1 MQKIIKRLFLSMVIV
16 GMMFAS
22 NKLDVHAEDV
32 VVVIDPGHGGENLGG
47 QWAGHDEKDL
57 TMVTAKAMKDY
68 LELFDGITVYMTRED
83 DRELSLQERADFAAE
98 KDADFLFCIHYNMS
112 EEHTLFGAEVWVSA
126 FGEMFRKGYTF
137 ADVQMKEFDK
147 MGLYSRGIKTRLNDK
162 GTDYYGILRNCTA
175 LNIPAVIIEH
185 CHLDQ
190 ANDTAFWN
198 SEEKLQRFGVAD
210 ATAVA
215 KYFRLK
221 SETLGLD
228 YSDYENI
235 QVAVPADV
243 VRPDTVPPEYC
254 TMTLD
259 SVDYKTGEVKVSVE
273 AADADTVI
281 HYVDFSLDGGATWQD
296 LQAFDGTKRTF
307 TLQVRMGSTPT
318 LVARAYDLYD
328 LKTESEPLRLNTFT
342 ITPTPVDPEEEI
354 RMEESKEAAVEEATP
369 DTPKDVVE
377 YTVQQGS
384 HTVDLV
390 MYGLIG
396 VLVAL
401 LVLLCGFLISIFLT
415 SRKMRRRKKSH
426 TKVSF

>member
-1 MQKIIKRLFLSMVIV
+1 
-16 GMMFAS
+16 
-22 NKLDVHAEDV
+22 
-32 VVVIDPGHGGENLGG
+32 
-47 QWAGHDEKDL
+47 
-57 TMVTAKAMKDY
+57 
-68 LELFDGITVYMTRED
+68 MTRED

-259 SVDYKTGEVKVSVE
+259 SVDYQTGEVKVSVE

>member
-1 MQKIIKRLFLSMVIV
+1 MKKLWKRLVFGVCMV
-16 GMMFAS
+16 GMMLFS
-22 NKLDVHAEDV
+22 NKLDARAENV

-57 TMVTAKAMKDY
+57 TMVTAQAMKEY
-68 LELFDGITVYMTRED
+68 LELFDGITVYMTREED
-83 DRELSLQERADFAAE
+83 KELSLKERADFAAE
-98 KDADFLFCIHYNMS
+98 KNADFLFCIHYNMS

-126 FGEMFRKGYTF
+126 FGEMFQKGYTF

-162 GTDYYGILRNCTA
+162 GIDYYGILRNCTA
-175 LNIPAVIIEH
+175 VNIPAVIIEH

-198 SEEKLQRFGVAD
+198 SEEKLKRFGVAD

-215 KYFRLK
+215 KYYHLK

-235 QVAVPADV
+235 SVAVPTEV

-254 TMTLD
+254 TMTLE
-259 SVDYKTGEVKVSVE
+259 SVDYATGEVKVSVE
-273 AADADTVI
+273 AEDADTMI

-296 LQAFDGTKRTF
+296 LQAFDGTKQTF
-307 TLQVRMGSTPT
+307 TIQAKMGTTPT
-318 LVARAYDLYD
+318 VVARAYDLYD
-328 LKTESEPLRLNTFT
+328 LKTESAPLRLNTFT
-342 ITPTPVDPEEEI
+342 ITPTPVDPEEEL
-354 RMEESKEAAVEEATP
+354 RAEESKEAAVDAATP

-377 YTVQQGS
+377 YTVQNGS

-401 LVLLCGFLISIFLT
+401 LVLLCGFLVSIFIT
-415 SRKMRRRKKSH
+415 NKKMRRHKKSR

>member
-1 MQKIIKRLFLSMVIV
+1 MQKIIKRLFLSVFMV
-16 GMMFAS
+16 GMMFVS

-57 TMVTAKAMKDY
+57 TMVTAQAMKDY

-98 KDADFLFCIHYNMS
+98 KNADFLFCIHYNMS

-126 FGEMFRKGYTF
+126 FGEMFQKGYTF

-162 GTDYYGILRNCTA
+162 GIDYYGILRNCTA

-198 SEEKLQRFGVAD
+198 SEEKLKRFGVTD

-228 YSDYENI
+228 YSDYENV
-235 QVAVPADV
+235 QVEVPADV

-273 AADADTVI
+273 AADADTMI

-296 LQAFDGTKRTF
+296 LQAFDGTKQTF
-307 TLQVRMGSTPT
+307 TLQARMGSTPT
-318 LVARAYDLYD
+318 LMARAYDLYD

-415 SRKMRRRKKSH
+415 NRKMRRHKKSH

>member
-1 MQKIIKRLFLSMVIV
+1 MQKIWKRLIIGVFAV
-16 GMMFAS
+16 GMMFGS
-22 NKLDVHAEDV
+22 YKMEVHAEDV
-32 VVVIDPGHGGENLGG
+32 VVVIDPGHGGENMGG

-57 TMVTAKAMKDY
+57 TLVTAQAMKDY

-83 DRELSLQERADFAAE
+83 DRELSLKERADFAAE
-98 KDADFLFCIHYNMS
+98 KNADFLFCIHYNMS

-126 FGEMFRKGYTF
+126 FGEMFQKGYTF

-162 GTDYYGILRNCTA
+162 GTDYYGILRNCTE

-190 ANDTAFWN
+190 ANDISFWN
-198 SEEKLQRFGVAD
+198 SEEKLKRFGVAD

-215 KYFRLK
+215 KYLQLR

-228 YSDYENI
+228 YSGYENI
-235 QVAVPADV
+235 KVAVPADV

-254 TMTLD
+254 TLTLE
-259 SVDYKTGEVKVSVE
+259 SADYKNGEVVVSVE
-273 AADADTVI
+273 AEDADTLI
-281 HYVDFSLDGGATWQD
+281 HYVDFSLDGGSTWQG

-307 TLQVRMGSTPT
+307 TLQVKMGSTPT
-318 LVARAYDLYD
+318 ILARAYDLYD

-342 ITPTPVDPEEEI
+342 ITPTPVDPEEELRI
-354 RMEESKEAAVEEATP
+354 EESKEAAVDEATP
-369 DTPKDVVE
+369 NTPKDVVE
-377 YTVQQGS
+377 YTVKIGS

-415 SRKMRRRKKSH
+415 SKKMKRHKKSH
-426 TKVSF
+426 TKMSF

>member
-1 MQKIIKRLFLSMVIV
+1 MQKRIKRLFLGVFMV
-16 GMMFAS
+16 GMMLFA
-22 NKLDVHAEDV
+22 NKMDVRAENV

-47 QWAGHDEKDL
+47 QWAGHDEKNL
-57 TMVTAKAMKDY
+57 TMVTAQAMKEY
-68 LELFDGITVYMTRED
+68 LEMFDGITVYMTRED

-98 KDADFLFCIHYNMS
+98 KNADFLFCIHYNMS

-126 FGEMFRKGYTF
+126 FGEMFQKGYTF

-147 MGLYSRGIKTRLNDK
+147 MGLYSRGIKTRLNEK
-162 GTDYYGILRNCTA
+162 GIDYYGILRNCTA

-198 SEEKLQRFGVAD
+198 SEEKLKRFGVTD

-235 QVAVPADV
+235 KVAVPADV
-243 VRPDTVPPEYC
+243 VRPDTVPPESC
-254 TMTLD
+254 TMSLD
-259 SVDYKTGEVKVSVE
+259 SVDYETGEVKVSVE
-273 AADADTVI
+273 ASDADTMI

-296 LQAFDGTKRTF
+296 LQAFDGTKQTF
-307 TLQVRMGSTPT
+307 TLQARMGSTPT
-318 LVARAYDLYD
+318 IVARAYDLYD

-369 DTPKDVVE
+369 DTPRDVVE
-377 YTVQQGS
+377 YTVQKGS

-396 VLVAL
+396 ALVAL
-401 LVLLCGFLISIFLT
+401 LVLLCGFLVSIFLT
-415 SRKMRRRKKSH
+415 NRKMRRHKKSR

>member
-1 MQKIIKRLFLSMVIV
+1 MQKIIKRLFLSVFMV

-57 TMVTAKAMKDY
+57 TMVTAQAMKDY

-175 LNIPAVIIEH
+175 LNIPAAIIEH

-235 QVAVPADV
+235 QVTVPADV

-254 TMTLD
+254 TMILD

-415 SRKMRRRKKSH
+415 NRKMRRRKKSH

>member
-1 MQKIIKRLFLSMVIV
+1 MQKIIKRLFLSVFMV

-57 TMVTAKAMKDY
+57 TMVTAQAMKDY

-190 ANDTAFWN
+190 SNDTAFWN

-235 QVAVPADV
+235 QVTVPADV

-415 SRKMRRRKKSH
+415 NRKMRRRKKSH

>member
-1 MQKIIKRLFLSMVIV
+1 MQKIIKRLFLSVFMV

-57 TMVTAKAMKDY
+57 TMVTAQAMKDY

-235 QVAVPADV
+235 QVTVPADV

-415 SRKMRRRKKSH
+415 NRKMRRRKKSH

>member
-1 MQKIIKRLFLSMVIV
+1 MQKIIKRLFLSVFMV

-57 TMVTAKAMKDY
+57 TMVTAQAMKDY

-83 DRELSLQERADFAAE
+83 DRELSLQERADFAGE

-190 ANDTAFWN
+190 SNDTAFWN

-235 QVAVPADV
+235 QVTVPADV

-259 SVDYKTGEVKVSVE
+259 SVDYKTGEVKVYVE

-415 SRKMRRRKKSH
+415 NRKMRRRKKSH